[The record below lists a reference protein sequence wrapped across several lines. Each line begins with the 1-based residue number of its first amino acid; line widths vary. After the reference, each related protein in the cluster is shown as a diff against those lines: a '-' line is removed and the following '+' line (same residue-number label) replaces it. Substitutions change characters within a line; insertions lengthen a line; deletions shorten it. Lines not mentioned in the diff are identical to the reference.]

1 MKRRYEILDILRGF
15 ALINMIAYHA
25 CWDLVYLFDVSLPWY
40 HGTGAYIWQQ
50 CICHTFILLSGF
62 CACFGKNPIKR
73 GLFVLL
79 CSVVVSIGAS
89 FAGTTIYFGVL
100 TLLGFG
106 QLCYGLCKN
115 ALNKAHP
122 YIGAGASLLA
132 FVLCRRVPYGTL
144 AGAALPKW
152 LYANHFTALLG
163 FPHDAFYSSD
173 YFPLVPW
180 LFLFALG
187 IFLQRIFAKHDLSR
201 LLHTNKCK
209 LLGLCGKYSLYIYM
223 LHQPLT
229 YAALFLFF
237 SL

>member
-15 ALINMIAYHA
+15 ALINMIIYHA

-62 CACFGKNPIKR
+62 CACFGRSPIKR
-73 GLFVLL
+73 GLFVLA
-79 CSVVVSIGAS
+79 CSAVVSIGAT
-89 FAGTTIYFGVL
+89 FAGTTILFGVL

-106 QLCYGLCKN
+106 QLLYGLLKN
-115 ALNKAHP
+115 VLRKINP
-122 YIGAGASLLA
+122 YLGAAVSLCSFL
-132 FVLCRRVPYGTL
+132 LCRQVPNGTF
-144 AGAALPKW
+144 AGIPLPNW

-163 FPHDAFYSSD
+163 FPHDAFRSSD

-180 LFLFALG
+180 LFLFICG
-187 IFLQRIFAKHDLSR
+187 VFLQQIFAKHHLMR
-201 LLHTNKCK
+201 YLHTNKLK

-223 LHQPLT
+223 LHQPVT
-229 YAALFLFF
+229 YGALLILFAI
-237 SL
+237 